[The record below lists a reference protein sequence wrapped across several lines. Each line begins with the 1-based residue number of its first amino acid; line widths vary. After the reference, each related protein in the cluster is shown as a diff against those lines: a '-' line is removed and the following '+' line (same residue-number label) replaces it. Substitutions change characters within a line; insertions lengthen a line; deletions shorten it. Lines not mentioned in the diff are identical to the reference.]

1 MNRRTWPPRPDDTR
15 PMPPARTAAER
26 RPERPRPERPRP
38 PHRVTAERRAEKRR
52 DSLVAT
58 IACMALLI
66 AIWAL
71 IMATAARDALLIGG
85 LS

>member
-15 PMPPARTAAER
+15 PMAPA
-26 RPERPRPERPRP
+26 RPRP
-38 PHRVTAERRAEKRR
+38 PRRVTAERRAEKRR
-52 DSLVAT
+52 DSLVTA

>member
-1 MNRRTWPPRPDDTR
+1 MTRRTWPPRPDDTR
-15 PMPPARTAAER
+15 PIAPVRTPARTAAER
-26 RPERPRPERPRP
+26 PRP
-38 PHRVTAERRAEKRR
+38 PRRVTAERRAEKRR

>member
-1 MNRRTWPPRPDDTR
+1 MTRRTWPPRPDETR
-15 PMPPARTAAER
+15 PMAPVRTPA
-26 RPERPRPERPRP
+26 RPRP
-38 PHRVTAERRAEKRR
+38 PRRVTAERRAEKRR

>member
-15 PMPPARTAAER
+15 PMPPARTPA
-26 RPERPRPERPRP
+26 RPRP
-38 PHRVTAERRAEKRR
+38 PRRVTAERRAEKRR
-52 DSLVAT
+52 DSLVTA

-71 IMATAARDALLIGG
+71 IMASAARDALLIGG
-85 LS
+85 VS